1 MPSADDRFYFRAFY
15 GLMAFHCL
23 LWFSLGLILDL
34 HPDTADHWVWS
45 RYLSWGYYEHPPM
58 VAWVIRFFTLLLGN
72 NQWAVQTAAQAVALF
87 SFLGIFLLAREAY
100 NTRTAFFSIL
110 ILEATPLFSA
120 GSIILH
126 INNVCN
132 LFYFWGAL
140 AFYKGLEKEESK
152 YYYLAGLALGL
163 ALLSKVTAV
172 LFFPSVFFFLLI
184 SRERLRVLGSIHLYL
199 ALFLAFLI
207 FSPFLYWNL
216 NHEWISFTAQLEK
229 GLLLSENNW
238 NAALAFWGG
247 QPLILGPVLFVLFL
261 IGLGFGVKQFTRDR
275 GAAFLVILTVVPLL
289 VFGLAAFRGKYSDP
303 VWTDIGWPFGAILAG
318 RFLAEKVFQVAW
330 SKRILTGG
338 LIFLTGWFIIGLL
351 ILQSFYPF
359 LPFGNLG
366 DRTLEMRGWRE
377 LGETAGKAYD
387 RCFPGRKEVYI
398 LADDYQLAAVVSFY
412 APQQPLPYS
421 FGKWKR
427 NLWVTK
433 EEIRESGAL
442 MVCPPQ
448 TCARDLE
455 KTRDFFEHIIPLG
468 EAPFYRQGQ
477 EAKKFNLFYCT
488 N

>member
-1 MPSADDRFYFRAFY
+1 MLSADDRFYSRAFY
-15 GLMAFHCL
+15 VLMAFHFL
-23 LWFSLGLILDL
+23 IWFSLGLILDL

-45 RYLSWGYYEHPPM
+45 RTLSWGYYEHPPM
-58 VAWVIRFFTLLLGN
+58 VAWVIRFFTTLLGN
-72 NQWAVQTAAQAVALF
+72 NQWAVQMAAQAVTLL
-87 SFLGIFLLAREAY
+87 SFLGIYRLTREAY
-100 NTRTAFFSIL
+100 NARTAFFSIL

-120 GSIILH
+120 GSMILH

-140 AFYKGLEKEESK
+140 AFLKGFEKGNSK
-152 YYYLAGLALGL
+152 YFYFSGLSLGM

-172 LFFPSVFFFLLI
+172 LFFPIVFLFLLI
-184 SRERLRVLGSIHLYL
+184 SRERIRVLRSIHLYL
-199 ALFLAFLI
+199 ALVLAFLI
-207 FSPFLYWNL
+207 FSPFLYWNM

-247 QPLILGPVLFVLFL
+247 QPLILGPVLFVVFL
-261 IGLGFGVKQFTRDR
+261 AALGSGLRRFFKDYR
-275 GAAFLVILTVVPLL
+275 AAFLVLLTIVPLL

-303 VWTDIGWPFGAILAG
+303 VWTDMGWPFGAILVG
-318 RFLAEKVFQVAW
+318 RLLDERISLMAW
-330 SKRILTGG
+330 KKRIAAGG
-338 LIFLTGWFIIGLL
+338 LVFLTGWFIIGLL
-351 ILQSFYPF
+351 TLQSFYPF

-377 LGETAGKAYD
+377 LGEAAGMAYA
-387 RCFPGRKEVYI
+387 RYFPDNKKVYI

-427 NLWVTK
+427 NIWVTK

-442 MVCPPQ
+442 LVCPPN

-455 KTRDFFEHIIPLG
+455 KTREFFRQIIPLG
-468 EAPFYRQGQ
+468 QVPFYRQGQ
-477 EAKKFNLFYCT
+477 EAKRFNLFYCT